1 MLPCDGCSAPHP
13 HPLAGRAPLWLASRV
28 AAQEEAHLLKGLPSE
43 VQGNR
48 ALPRLSACSLQPQC
62 DGRCCPWTCHC
73 PVESMTRTK
82 LLPQPPPLPFPAFF
96 IFFSIKIC
104 LRCSSI
110 RAWRINIAVQGQRD
124 PRLESPAAPTPG
136 SINPGLLSK
145 EWFSVNLS
153 YQQKPLKEF
162 V

>member
-1 MLPCDGCSAPHP
+1 MLVECSRCCHVTAALLPTPTPTPWLGEPHSGL
-13 HPLAGRAPLWLASRV
+13 HPGWGPKKRLTFS
-28 AAQEEAHLLKGLPSE
+28 KGLPSE
-43 VQGNR
+43 VQGSH
-48 ALPRLSACSLQPQC
+48 ALPRLSAHSLQPQC

-110 RAWRINIAVQGQRD
+110 RAWRINMQSRS
-124 PRLESPAAPTPG
+124 RETPG
-136 SINPGLLSK
+136 LKALLPPP
-145 EWFSVNLS
+145 
-153 YQQKPLKEF
+153 QAA
-162 V
+162 